1 LKKHVS
7 SGALYNSGECRDCPR
22 RHPETRVQLVD
33 DIKNWLDAVDDPQL
47 VLYLKGSTGLGK
59 SVIAEA
65 IATLCLQKGHL
76 LGAFFVSGS
85 ATEESGRND
94 EMRVVPTLAYQMAR
108 NIPMFTSRITDAVE
122 SNPFVFDM
130 DIATQVEELI
140 IGPLSVRSDEMS
152 TSTPP
157 MLFILDAL
165 DEFPDKAAQKRI
177 VEAFCM
183 AMERMPR
190 QIPFKLFITSRPDPT
205 IHSALMA
212 AGIGPLV
219 HTISLSDYP
228 AHGDIRTFLVERFR
242 DLRRTHPSPDIFP
255 PIWPTE
261 EVIDE
266 LVRRSSGEF
275 LYAATV
281 FNFIQVDDADPI
293 QRLQAFLASEPDHA
307 TRNPFSD
314 FQNHLYYA
322 LTINSQHYDIYA
334 LPLFF
339 FFFNF

>member
-1 LKKHVS
+1 MVQEGKDHLMTHVS
-7 SGALYNSGECRDCPR
+7 SGALYNSNERRDYSR

-33 DIKNWLDAVDDPQL
+33 DIMNWLDTVEDPRL
-47 VLYLKGSTGLGK
+47 VLHLKGPAGLGK

-65 IATLCLQKGHL
+65 IATSRL
-76 LGAFFVSGS
+76 LGAFFVSGN

-94 EMRVVPTLAYQMAR
+94 ELRVQ
-108 NIPMFTSRITDAVE
+108 
-122 SNPFVFDM
+122 PFVFDM

-140 IGPLSVRSDEMS
+140 LGPLSVRSDEML

-165 DEFPDKAAQKRI
+165 DEVPDKAAQKRI
-177 VEAFCM
+177 VEAFCV
-183 AMERMPR
+183 AMERVPR

-212 AGIGPLV
+212 AGIAPLV

-228 AHGDIRTFLVERFR
+228 AHGDIRTFFVERFR

-261 EVIDE
+261 DTIDE
-266 LVRRSSGEF
+266 LVKRSSGHF
-275 LYAATV
+275 LYAAQV
-281 FNFIQVDDADPI
+281 FNYIQADDADPT
-293 QRLQAFLASEPDHA
+293 QRLQAFLAW
-307 TRNPFSD
+307 NPFSD
-314 FQNHLYYA
+314 FRDHLTA
-322 LTINSQHYDIYA
+322 DIQLQHYVIYL

-339 FFFNF
+339 F